1 MPAAAPPRGAGL
13 PGPASLLRLLNLL
26 GLLGL
31 LCMLFLARPALA
43 TPPLVLDDATPRIE
57 AWPAVTVLSD
67 PEGTLTLEQVL
78 AARARFTV
86 PEGASATL
94 GLRKDVVWLHIPL
107 QVAASSDAA
116 WILDINYAALNRADV
131 HLLLGDRLVQQ
142 RRMGNTQPLAERPFM
157 SRSHALLLDL
167 APGQRAEL
175 LLRVQTQGGMILPI
189 TLNKPSAFHAAAL
202 QEQLL
207 QGLLTGLGLCLLIY
221 SLAQWASV
229 REAMFLKYALLIS
242 GSLMFSVAQFGLGA
256 LYLWP
261 GSLWMEQHV
270 AAVAALVAAT
280 GTCLFVQDVLVGRGR
295 RPVLSGLLFAN
306 AAALLLTAAAYM
318 LGWLHVHQVSWVVG
332 TLGLTPALIGLPGA
346 IARARRGDR
355 VGWYFLAGWVG
366 YFICTFIMVS
376 LIKGRLPA
384 NWWTLHSFQIGATLD
399 MLLFMRVMTLRLQV
413 IHQAAQQAA
422 HERDALRSM
431 ALSDALTGL
440 PNRRGL
446 AQQLD
451 LRLQQAAP
459 GRLLA
464 LYLLDLDGF
473 KDINDRHGHEVGD
486 QVLVAVAER
495 LRAQMRD
502 GDLATRLGGDEFV
515 VLADGLPDIGEA
527 EALGRRLVQA
537 FAAPLLAGGVEC
549 RIGLTVG
556 YVLAPLDGSD
566 VRSLMRAADAAM
578 YSGKQEGKNRVRR
591 AAPQSPAT
599 AR

>member
-13 PGPASLLRLLNLL
+13 PGPASLPRLLNLL

-142 RRMGNTQPLAERPFM
+142 RRMGNMQPPAERPFM

-270 AAVAALVAAT
+270 A
-280 GTCLFVQDVLVGRGR
+280 GRGGAGGGHRHLPLRAGRAGGPGAPARAERPAVRECGGAAAADGSGLHAGLAARAPGELGRRHAGPDAGADRPARRHCARAAR
-295 RPVLSGLLFAN
+295 RPRRLVL
-306 AAALLLTAAAYM
+306 
-318 LGWLHVHQVSWVVG
+318 
-332 TLGLTPALIGLPGA
+332 
-346 IARARRGDR
+346 
-355 VGWYFLAGWVG
+355 
-366 YFICTFIMVS
+366 
-376 LIKGRLPA
+376 
-384 NWWTLHSFQIGATLD
+384 
-399 MLLFMRVMTLRLQV
+399 
-413 IHQAAQQAA
+413 
-422 HERDALRSM
+422 
-431 ALSDALTGL
+431 
-440 PNRRGL
+440 
-446 AQQLD
+446 
-451 LRLQQAAP
+451 P
-459 GRLLA
+459 GRLGR
-464 LYLLDLDGF
+464 LLHLHLHHGQ
-473 KDINDRHGHEVGD
+473 RHQG
-486 QVLVAVAER
+486 
-495 LRAQMRD
+495 
-502 GDLATRLGGDEFV
+502 
-515 VLADGLPDIGEA
+515 P
-527 EALGRRLVQA
+527 
-537 FAAPLLAGGVEC
+537 AAGQLAGRC
-549 RIGLTVG
+549 IRSRS
-556 YVLAPLDGSD
+556 APRWTCCCSC
-566 VRSLMRAADAAM
+566 A
-578 YSGKQEGKNRVRR
+578 
-591 AAPQSPAT
+591 
-599 AR
+599 